1 MDLFAPVSGVAITVQ
16 KGGGACC
23 RWSNALIFTAMRG
36 MPLTS
41 GSGGSQLL
49 EDATLALAVV
59 VAWLVVATL
68 ALELPFPVCPS
79 LTGVRQTP
87 L

>member
-1 MDLFAPVSGVAITVQ
+1 MLSLVKRNNFHSHARNAANFGV
-16 KGGGACC
+16 
-23 RWSNALIFTAMRG
+23 RY
-36 MPLTS
+36 
-41 GSGGSQLL
+41 GSQLL

-59 VAWLVVATL
+59 VAWLVVATF